1 MIRIAIISAMEIELA
16 PLIEILT
23 EDGSWVADSNESFV
37 NAGLGL
43 TVCCGV
49 LGVGKVNA
57 AYRTAEIIHNF
68 NPELIINVGFAGGLK
83 DGASGGDI
91 VIGNDYRQVDFRALS
106 LDNKPG
112 LVPQA
117 KPYIIPEKLI
127 ELLRQKS
134 LALSFSCHVGRI
146 ATGDFFLNDTGTKN
160 RIIADFS
167 PVAFDM
173 ESAAIAHVCADKG
186 IPFVSVRTLSDL
198 ADDHAHKAVKE
209 LTGRIEQRPIQIV
222 LSVLGEVDGYSK
234 WKTS

>member
-1 MIRIAIISAMEIELA
+1 MTRIAIISAMEIELA

-23 EDGSWVADSNESFV
+23 QDGSWVSESNESFV
-37 NAGLGL
+37 NKDLAV
-43 TVCCGV
+43 TVYCGV

-57 AYRTAEIIHNF
+57 AYRTAEIIHIF

-83 DGASGGDI
+83 TGAAGGDI
-91 VIGNDYRQVDFRALS
+91 VIGNDYKQVDFRAFS
-106 LDNKPG
+106 LGNEAG

-117 KPYIIPEKLI
+117 KPCIVPEKFI

-134 LALSFSCHVGRI
+134 QAMSFSCHVGRI
-146 ATGDFFLNDTGTKN
+146 ATGDFFLNDTHTKN

-173 ESAAIAHVCADKG
+173 ESAAIAHVCAEKG
-186 IPFVSVRTLSDL
+186 IPFVAVRTLSDL
-198 ADDHAHKAVKE
+198 ADDDAHKAVKE
-209 LTGRIEQRPIQIV
+209 LTGRIEQRPVQIV
-222 LSVLGEVDGYSK
+222 LSVLGEAEGCSK